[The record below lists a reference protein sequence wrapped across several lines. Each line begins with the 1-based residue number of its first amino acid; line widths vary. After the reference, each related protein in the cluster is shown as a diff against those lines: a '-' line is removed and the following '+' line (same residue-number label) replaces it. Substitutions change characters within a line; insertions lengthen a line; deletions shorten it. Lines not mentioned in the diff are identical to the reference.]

1 MDRHTT
7 RRSVVAAL
15 GASLALAG
23 CSTGDQ
29 TGSPEREST
38 VEEPSEYP
46 VVRHAMGETVT
57 TDSGAS
63 VTVANPRVRTSVVV
77 DQHTSPVNMAAD
89 IQWLV
94 VDVRVR
100 NGDDET
106 KYMGGQFRALTD
118 GTPADG
124 GSAPLRSEFHG
135 TDGGQPVGVSVA
147 ATPADSGQ
155 VAWVRGLPRSVL
167 WSVPDRIVERLG
179 TGPQFSVEGVS
190 VTAGDEP
197 VLTLTVRNDGDRDG
211 TLYVNVSGSKVQDG
225 NEIVAVQVPH
235 GETVTKRARPSILV
249 PEDETTRVTVNWG
262 SDEVVRTVGTAAG
275 TPSTATDR

>member
-1 MDRHTT
+1 
-7 RRSVVAAL
+7 
-15 GASLALAG
+15 
-23 CSTGDQ
+23 
-29 TGSPEREST
+29 
-38 VEEPSEYP
+38 
-46 VVRHAMGETVT
+46 
-57 TDSGAS
+57 
-63 VTVANPRVRTSVVV
+63 
-77 DQHTSPVNMAAD
+77 
-89 IQWLV
+89 
-94 VDVRVR
+94 
-100 NGDDET
+100 
-106 KYMGGQFRALTD
+106 
-118 GTPADG
+118 
-124 GSAPLRSEFHG
+124 
-135 TDGGQPVGVSVA
+135 
-147 ATPADSGQ
+147 
-155 VAWVRGLPRSVL
+155 
-167 WSVPDRIVERLG
+167 VPDRIVERLG